1 MTDQLPEGEESLEQ
15 MRERLAYEAQLSD
28 DFRGIMST
36 VQGRRFVWSMLVQF
50 GAFRELFDESHALMA
65 YKEGRRQIGLYLIHK
80 INVDC
85 PDQYQVMTNENTTYT
100 SKEN

>member
-1 MTDQLPEGEESLEQ
+1 MNELTEAEQAQLADEQ
-15 MRERLAYEAQLSD
+15 RKYEATLSD
-28 DFRGIMST
+28 DFRGIMQT
-36 VQGRRFVWSMLVQF
+36 VGGRRFVWSMLVEF

-65 YKEGRRQIGLYLIHK
+65 YKEGRRQVGLYLIHK

-85 PDQYQVMTNENTTYT
+85 PDQYRVMTDENTTYS